1 MTQEELYKLIDR
13 DRVEYID
20 RQRHFFDE
28 MKPMLL
34 ENYLNEY
41 VALED
46 GQVLDHD
53 VDDQQLADRVYAKY
67 GYRDLLMKQ
76 VTVEETVYH
85 VGGFRM
91 MEKPAELGVGAR
103 LRMDFSVDR
112 ESSLGRCGS
121 RHSLCPQSVDRLV
134 PTPYPKPPRAPPLAV

>member
-1 MTQEELYKLIDR
+1 MTQEELYQLIDR
-13 DRVEYID
+13 DRLEYID
-20 RQRHFFDE
+20 RQRRFFDE

-76 VTVEETVYH
+76 VTQEETVYH

-91 MEKPAELGVGAR
+91 MEKPVG
-103 LRMDFSVDR
+103 S
-112 ESSLGRCGS
+112 
-121 RHSLCPQSVDRLV
+121 
-134 PTPYPKPPRAPPLAV
+134 